1 MVQIVAMKKKSLNG
15 IRAAGAELGDEHAGE
30 GGAGAPRG
38 VEDNGVETDGI
49 GQIIGRHSIGD
60 QGGPCH
66 CRKVWTTAIKTAV
79 T

>member
-1 MVQIVAMKKKSLNG
+1 MKKKSLNG

-60 QGGPCH
+60 QGVAPAAERFGQPPL
-66 CRKVWTTAIKTAV
+66 RPQ
-79 T
+79 